1 MSTPDNDNPE
11 ALDNTFAEIK
21 RELITRG
28 KAATYFAATLA
39 SLPGI
44 PQEVRQ
50 EAQYFLWFGRCPV
63 NVEVKGVVS

>member
-1 MSTPDNDNPE
+1 MTTPNNDNDPL
-11 ALDNTFAEIK
+11 ANTFAQIES
-21 RELITRG
+21 ELITRG
-28 KAATYFAATLA
+28 TAATYFAATLA

-63 NVEVKGVVS
+63 NVEIKGLVS